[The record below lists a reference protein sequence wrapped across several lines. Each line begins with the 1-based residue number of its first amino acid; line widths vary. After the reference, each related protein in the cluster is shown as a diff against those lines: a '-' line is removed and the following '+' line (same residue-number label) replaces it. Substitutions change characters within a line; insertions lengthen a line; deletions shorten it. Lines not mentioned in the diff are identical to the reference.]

1 MPSLIM
7 IIVTDTLGNR
17 VVASRPCPEMETQQ
31 RSVCFWWGENAE
43 EEWADK
49 FAHSSVFTG
58 AI

>member
-1 MPSLIM
+1 M